1 MRTVKWNPFLS
12 GAAMLLGGV
21 LLWAGAARA
30 DYTTTNPASILV
42 FPKVVFDDTTTANT
56 TVDTVIQIT
65 NTSPVPVNVR
75 CYLVN
80 AVPSFTPGITTLP
93 PITTTGCVETD
104 FAFTLSPFQP
114 IMWRLSAGTTN
125 DPIAAAALFMNSSA
139 AIPQAPMDP
148 MYGELKCIEV
158 DGSEAPT
165 DGNDLKGEASIE
177 TINSSTGAID
187 INSYNAVGLQALPG
201 RNNKDN
207 TLVLGGSA
215 DTAEYAGC
223 PLYLILDNFFDGAEE
238 PIDRDTVMTDL
249 VLVPCSEN
257 FLTQTWTKTVVQ
269 FLVFNEFEQ
278 RFSTSR
284 SSQCYTEMGLS
295 TIDLPNSSSS
305 DQLRLSIF
313 SATVEG
319 TLTGQTLIRGSDTT
333 GKGTHGLLGVAEEF
347 HTGAGRTH
355 TASFSLV
362 QRAPRNGS
370 DIIVLAPTQNQ

>member
-21 LLWAGAARA
+21 VLWAGAARA
-30 DYTTTNPASILV
+30 DYTTTNPAAILV
-42 FPKVVFDDTTTANT
+42 FPKVVFDTNAGTDTT
-56 TVDTVIQIT
+56 IQIT
-65 NTSPVPVNVR
+65 NTSPAPVNVR

-80 AVPSFTPGITTLP
+80 AVTPSTTTLP

-114 IMWRLSAGTTN
+114 LMWKLSAGTTN
-125 DPIAAAALFMNSSA
+125 DPFAAEALFMNSSA
-139 AIPQAPMDP
+139 AIPQAPTDP

-165 DGNDLKGEASIE
+165 DSNDLKGEASIE
-177 TINSSTGAID
+177 TEVDGAID
-187 INSYNAVGLQALPG
+187 INSYNAVGLQAIPG
-201 RNNKDN
+201 ANNTDN
-207 TLVLGGSA
+207 NLVLGGAS
-215 DTAEYAGC
+215 AEYEGC
-223 PLYLILDNFFDGAEE
+223 PLYLILDNFFDGAVE
-238 PIDRDTVMTDL
+238 PIDSDKVTTDL

-257 FLTQTWTKTVVQ
+257 FLTQTWAKTTVQ

-284 SSQCYTEMGLS
+284 SSQCYTEATLS
-295 TIDLPNSSSS
+295 SLDLPTASTAEQNN
-305 DQLRLSIF
+305 LSIF
-313 SATVEG
+313 SAAVEG

-333 GKGTHGLLGVAEEF
+333 GAGSHGLLGVAEEF
-347 HTGAGRTH
+347 HRGSGGTH

-362 QRAPRNGS
+362 QRAPRTGA
-370 DIIVLAPTQNQ
+370 DTIVLAPTQNQ